1 MLYMHDDEWVVEP
14 GSFSLM
20 IGSSSQDIRLQHK
33 IYVTQKVLF
42 EIGNINKNISTFSS
56 YRGGKSRMFLSYK

>member
-1 MLYMHDDEWVVEP
+1 MMLYMHDDEWVVEP

-33 IYVTQKVLF
+33 IYVTQKYCL
-42 EIGNINKNISTFSS
+42 K
-56 YRGGKSRMFLSYK
+56 